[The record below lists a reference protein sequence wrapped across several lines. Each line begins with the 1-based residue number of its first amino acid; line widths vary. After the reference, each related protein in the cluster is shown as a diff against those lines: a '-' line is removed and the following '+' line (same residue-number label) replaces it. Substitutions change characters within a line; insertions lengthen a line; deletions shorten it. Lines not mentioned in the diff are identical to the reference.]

1 VALGNPVGRA
11 SPSTALG
18 IGKPFQAHPQPS
30 QAAGQGVQPSEAA
43 ASEVQPSEAAASDPL
58 TLTPLLDDTE
68 LAWFE
73 AGERLSGPPRT
84 ERSR

>member
-1 VALGNPVGRA
+1 MSGAWERPEAALGNPAART

-18 IGKPFQAHPQPS
+18 IGTPFQAAP
-30 QAAGQGVQPSEAA
+30 QPSEAPEQKA
-43 ASEVQPSEAAASDPL
+43 RPSEPAASDPL

-73 AGERLSGPPRT
+73 AGERLSGHPGT